1 MPSRNPK
8 LSSWTQKRLIRFDL
22 LKERNTRE
30 TKRDESIP
38 EIEIKLVN
46 PHRDLQRS
54 ELCHW
59 EPYRMVLELKTC
71 FMKVWKPFT
80 AIL

>member
-30 TKRDESIP
+30 TKRDESIL

-46 PHRDLQRS
+46 PYRDLQIS
-54 ELCHW
+54 EFYHW
-59 EPYRMVLELKTC
+59 ESCRLVPKLKTC
-71 FMKVWKPFT
+71 FMKVWKP
-80 AIL
+80 LMVVL